1 MASIA
6 HRCKLWN
13 GQRYLHDKATEFSFR
28 KSGQQPCPK
37 FEGGQC
43 DPVCGW
49 SAPFRNNSSNVNKG
63 RIGAEAETG
72 AWLVW
77 GQPGLVSIEILPQ
90 HTSKAAKLWGAM
102 SSVLLLFLPSL
113 SHSRDLEFQLS
124 DQRATLTCLL
134 SAFFFFQEFKAVYQK
149 HNKISSLPRRLG
161 MSFLLQHSAI
171 PVTTK
176 VLAIP
181 FMAKR
186 DLAQGK
192 RWRPT

>member
-1 MASIA
+1 MWNATVREKPHMASIA

-134 SAFFFFQEFKAVYQK
+134 SAFFFSRIQGG
-149 HNKISSLPRRLG
+149 ISETQQDIFSSKKTRY
-161 MSFLLQHSAI
+161 
-171 PVTTK
+171 
-176 VLAIP
+176 VLFITA
-181 FMAKR
+181 
-186 DLAQGK
+186 
-192 RWRPT
+192 